1 MPFIA
6 RWPGRIAAGTT
17 SEEPIVLTDLM
28 RTVAGIVGH
37 ELPEDAAEDSYDIR
51 AALLGE
57 ERTQPIRDHMIH
69 HSHNGLFAI
78 RVGDMK
84 LILGKGSGGFT
95 RFTPAKDAPAGQLY
109 DLAADPGET
118 RNLWREKPEVV
129 ERLTGQP
136 LRFGTGVQ
144 SRQ

>member
-1 MPFIA
+1 
-6 RWPGRIAAGTT
+6 
-17 SEEPIVLTDLM
+17 M

-51 AALLGE
+51 SALLGE

-78 RVGDMK
+78 RVGNMK

-95 RFTPAKDAPAGQLY
+95 QFKPAKDAPAGQLY

-118 RNLWREKPEVV
+118 RNLWRERPAVV
-129 ERLTGQP
+129 ARLTGL
-136 LRFGTGVQ
+136 LREVQ
-144 SRQ
+144 SGTRTYAQPASSDDEDGEESA